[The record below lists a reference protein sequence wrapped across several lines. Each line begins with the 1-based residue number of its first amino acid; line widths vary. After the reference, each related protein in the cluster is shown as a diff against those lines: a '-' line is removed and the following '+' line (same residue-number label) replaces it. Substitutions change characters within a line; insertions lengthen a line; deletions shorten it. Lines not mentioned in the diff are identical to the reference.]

1 MIEKPILE
9 TNLPGLNLI
18 SRGKVRDIYDLGDSL
33 LIVATDRIS
42 AFDVVMPDPIPDKG
56 RILTQL
62 SEFWLHY
69 LNDIIDNHLISTD
82 LGQFP
87 KVCLPYSSQLEGRT
101 MRVKKAKVLPVE
113 CIVRGYLAGS
123 GWEDYQSSGQ
133 VCGIHLPPGLIEA
146 QRLPELLLTPSTKA
160 KQGEHDENISFE
172 QMAAAVGA
180 ELAGKVREAAFG
192 LYLKA
197 FKYALKCGI
206 ILADT
211 KFEFGI
217 VDGKLMLVDEVLT
230 PDSSRFW
237 PLASYLPGSSP
248 ESFDKQFLR
257 DYLKSSGWKK
267 ADPAPKLPEE
277 VVLNTRARYMEALKR
292 LTGREI

>member
-160 KQGEHDENISFE
+160 KQGEHDENISFNL
-172 QMAAAVGA
+172 G
-180 ELAGKVREAAFG
+180 
-192 LYLKA
+192 
-197 FKYALKCGI
+197 
-206 ILADT
+206 
-211 KFEFGI
+211 
-217 VDGKLMLVDEVLT
+217 
-230 PDSSRFW
+230 
-237 PLASYLPGSSP
+237 
-248 ESFDKQFLR
+248 
-257 DYLKSSGWKK
+257 
-267 ADPAPKLPEE
+267 
-277 VVLNTRARYMEALKR
+277 
-292 LTGREI
+292 